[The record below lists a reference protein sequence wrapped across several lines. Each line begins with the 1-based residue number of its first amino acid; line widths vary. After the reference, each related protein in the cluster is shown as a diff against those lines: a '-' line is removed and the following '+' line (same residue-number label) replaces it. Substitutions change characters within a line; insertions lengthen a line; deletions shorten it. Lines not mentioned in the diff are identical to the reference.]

1 MSDEPS
7 PATTD
12 DAPRRKA
19 KVAKKRTVGRVIVIS
34 AVVLALVTGLGMIYL
49 IRHLNGNI
57 ETLSLD
63 EIDGE
68 RPEKIYD
75 GNGEPLNIL
84 VMGDDTREG
93 AGNEID
99 GEGGGGSDTTILVH
113 LSADRSRAFAVS
125 IPRDSIVDRPECTNS
140 AADTEVMWNAAYS
153 VGGELCTIEQF
164 EANTD
169 IRVDHFVVV
178 DFNGFGEMVDAVGGV
193 PVCVPEDIDDPQ
205 REIFVPAGDPSV
217 LSGDQALDYVR
228 ARYVGELAQQNDIS
242 RIKRQQ
248 TFIAALVREVKSA
261 GTLTRLDRVVNFL
274 DAATRSLKTDEE
286 LGSVTRLGKLAM
298 QLQSIGLDEVKF
310 VTLPTEYFETGSEFS
325 GKVFWTEDAD
335 SIWQLLNEDKA
346 LPKRLLDGSISA
358 EPPATSSEGET
369 PTEPTG
375 SETATPSEPTE
386 SETPTEPTETP
397 ETTEPEEQIPGICA

>member
-325 GKVFWTEDAD
+325 GKVYWTEDAV